1 MKDQNNWKKNRQ
13 VIMYLK
19 MNTKYN
25 AIPKKGKNSLKDGKY
40 WET

>member
-1 MKDQNNWKKNRQ
+1 
-13 VIMYLK
+13 MYLK

-40 WET
+40 WETQSFHILQIIQKQ